1 MAFVSPL
8 QLGFCCVTMVLDG
21 QGFGFAGYSLCLN
34 ALIVGSGG
42 GVHPWRP
49 DRFTFYIIGHAVLAS
64 MDGAARR
71 GEEGWGGWP
80 IQLARR
86 DATHLWRRLQFISF
100 LRRVAPRES
109 SSFLDGIGLAFDLR
123 LPAPLLTPDM
133 TRGCDRRRKVPA
145 EFVGVPRRVLA
156 FRR

>member
-1 MAFVSPL
+1 VAFVSPL

-64 MDGAARR
+64 MDGASRR

-86 DATHLWRRLQFISF
+86 TCGGGFNSF
-100 LRRVAPRES
+100 LSFDESRRGRVAR
-109 SSFLDGIGLAFDLR
+109 F
-123 LPAPLLTPDM
+123 
-133 TRGCDRRRKVPA
+133 
-145 EFVGVPRRVLA
+145 
-156 FRR
+156 